1 MEYSKLTDE
10 ELVKNIQQS
19 INAQDSLRELVNRH
33 SGIYLDMI
41 NGYVSTFNNKST
53 KDEMIKEKEY
63 QIYSSALK
71 FNPDKGAKFS
81 TYLGNETKW
90 KCLNMYNKN
99 KRHPSVPIQEEL
111 IDFFNYK
118 FIEEH
123 QAGSPAEFKN
133 EIFVNIM
140 KQANSHP
147 DSRVGKIFN
156 LRYVEGKDNGVMP
169 WKNVSSKL
177 KLSIQGCINIHNSAI
192 KQFKQSFNKE

>member
-1 MEYSKLTDE
+1 MKYSQLTDE
-10 ELVKNIQQS
+10 ELVKNIQDS
-19 INAQDSLRELVNRH
+19 INAQDCLKELVNRH

-41 NGYVSTFNNKST
+41 NGYVSTHNNKST

-71 FNPDKGAKFS
+71 FDPNKGAKFS

-90 KCLNMYNKN
+90 KCLNMYNRN

-118 FIEEH
+118 FVEE
-123 QAGSPAEFKN
+123 AKVSSSTEFKN
-133 EIFVNIM
+133 EVFTKII

-147 DSRVGKIFN
+147 DNRVGQIFN
-156 LRYVEGKDNGVMP
+156 LRYVEGKENGVMP
-169 WKNVSSKL
+169 WKNVSIKL

-192 KQFKQSFNKE
+192 KQFKQTLKKK